1 MIDYLLNFTDEASAK
16 ADPIIGGYWIPP
28 TTLPGGG
35 NAPGGWRGDV
45 AVPNLQMWHPS
56 QDTTKTVD
64 SPFGQHDII
73 IHQYLPGFYLLIGLA
88 QQDSALDNHK
98 NMDLTTLRE
107 SGDDYADFVGRI
119 AGRTLTVTSITD
131 GVIATGM
138 VVSGTGV
145 RAGTKITSGGGL
157 SWQVDLNQNVPAGT
171 AMNGQQTYII
181 ATTYTAAELQDLF
194 TQPMFMGANYPYQRT
209 NGKW

>member
-98 NMDLTTLRE
+98 NMELTTLRE
-107 SGDDYADFVGRI
+107 SGDDYANFVGQI

-157 SWQVDLNQNVPAGT
+157 SWQVDLNQNVAST
-171 AMNGQQTYII
+171 NMNGQQTYII
-181 ATTYTAAELQDLF
+181 ATVYTATELQDLF

>member
-98 NMDLTTLRE
+98 NMELTTLRE
-107 SGDDYADFVGRI
+107 SGDDYANFVGQI
-119 AGRTLTVTSITD
+119 AGRTLTVTSISD

-145 RAGTKITSGGGL
+145 RAGTKITSGSGL
-157 SWQVDLNQNVPAGT
+157 SWQVDLNQNVAST
-171 AMNGQQTYII
+171 NMNGQQTYII
-181 ATTYTAAELQDLF
+181 ATVYTATELQDLF

>member
-1 MIDYLLNFTDEASAK
+1 MIDYLFQFTDEASAK
-16 ADPIIGGYWIPP
+16 ADPVVGKYYLPP
-28 TTLPGGG
+28 KT
-35 NAPGGWRGDV
+35 AWAGGWNAGDT
-45 AVPNLQMWHPS
+45 VPGLQVWHPS
-56 QDTTKTVD
+56 QDTIDTIQGPNGPVD
-64 SPFGQHDII
+64 IVTHT
-73 IHQYLPGFYLLIGLA
+73 YLPGFYLLIGLA
-88 QQDSALDNHK
+88 QQDSALDSHR
-98 NMDLTTLRE
+98 NMEMTTLRE
-107 SGDDYADFVGRI
+107 SGGDYADFIGRI

>member
-1 MIDYLLNFTDEASAK
+1 MIDYLFNFTDEASAK

-98 NMDLTTLRE
+98 NMELTTLRE
-107 SGDDYADFVGRI
+107 SGDDYANFVGQI
-119 AGRTLTVTSITD
+119 AGRTLTVTSISD

-157 SWQVDLNQNVPAGT
+157 SWQVDLNQNVAST
-171 AMNGQQTYII
+171 NMNGQQTYII
-181 ATTYTAAELQDLF
+181 ATVYTATELQDLF